1 MPYNMMDDEANLIH
15 EAQRGVPEAVEM
27 IISAHQPLLHALSRR
42 FFISETDRQELV
54 QAGNL
59 GLMQALIRY
68 TPQRGCRLITYAVP
82 WVLGEMRRTLRK
94 LNDRHI
100 PLESQD
106 AEDGVS
112 LIDTLQ
118 GNAGIDIDHLD
129 LRIALQKLGEE
140 EQRVICLRYYR
151 SLSQK
156 EAALLLGKSQTQIS
170 RIERRA
176 LDALNAYL
184 A

>member
-1 MPYNMMDDEANLIH
+1 MPYNMMDDESNLIQ
-15 EAQRGVPEAVEM
+15 EAQRGVREAVERV
-27 IISAHQPLLHALSRR
+27 IAAHQPLLHALSRR
-42 FFISETDRQELV
+42 FFVNEADRQELV
-54 QAGNL
+54 QSGNL
-59 GLMQALIRY
+59 GLMQALIHY

-82 WVLGEMRRTLRK
+82 WILGEMRRTLRK

-100 PLESQD
+100 PLEGRA
-106 AEDGVS
+106 AEDRLS
-112 LIDTLQ
+112 LLDTLQ
-118 GNAGIDIDHLD
+118 GNTGIDIDHLD
-129 LRIALQKLGEE
+129 LRLALQKLGEE
-140 EQRVICLRYYR
+140 EQRLICLRYYR

-156 EAALLLGKSQTQIS
+156 ETALLLGKSQTQVS